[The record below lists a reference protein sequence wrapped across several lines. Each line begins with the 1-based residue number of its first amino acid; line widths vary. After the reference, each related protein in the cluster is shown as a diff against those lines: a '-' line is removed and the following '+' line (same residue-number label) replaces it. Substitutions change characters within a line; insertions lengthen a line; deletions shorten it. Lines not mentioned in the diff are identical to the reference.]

1 MINLLEGVPG
11 SGKSYEAV
19 VYHVLPALKAGRKV
33 ITNLPLRLE
42 VFRTLF
48 PDLVHL
54 IDVRRSPMPI
64 IGKWDAE
71 AANRGE
77 QAFIVGQFD
86 AKPTGQT
93 KDGLPCIPPP
103 SDARLFASVWDF
115 YTTWRGDDNIGP
127 LYVIDE
133 CHVSF
138 PKAKTRNKAIFTP
151 DEVIQWFKISRHFG
165 ADVLL
170 MTQRMG
176 ALDDDIAGLA
186 EFHIRVRKAAF
197 LGKPDHYVRK
207 VFAGYKGGETSS
219 DLREYEKQFFALYKS
234 HTQGATVI
242 EAQAQDVIPANLKWQ
257 RASRMFLVIGML
269 AMAWTGYKIF
279 FAESKPVQPK
289 GGMVA
294 MKLNKSPSPA
304 AETVPVVAAPPV
316 QHAVYTPVV
325 PAAAPAAPKGPDPLE
340 TRAVHMTGCMVK
352 SSTGERVCT
361 LTVSQN
367 GMPIFNTTNVELEA
381 YGYTFKH
388 IGDCA
393 AHLSWSGEPRAVI
406 CDAPSVGMRVANAR

>member
-48 PDLVHL
+48 PEFVHL
-54 IDVRRSPMPI
+54 IEVRRSPMPA

-77 QAFIVGQFD
+77 QAFIVGHFD

-138 PKAKTRNKAIFTP
+138 PKAKNRNKAVFTP

-197 LGKPDHYVRK
+197 LGKPDYYVRK

-219 DLREYEKQFFALYKS
+219 DLREYEKQFFPLYKS

-242 EAQAQDVIPANLKWQ
+242 EAQAQDVSPANLKWQ
-257 RASRMFLVIGML
+257 RASRIFLLVGIL

-279 FAESKPVQPK
+279 FAESKPAPAK
-289 GGMVA
+289 GGLVA
-294 MKLNKSPSPA
+294 IPIKGGPPPSVAPVREYPA
-304 AETVPVVAAPPV
+304 TA
-316 QHAVYTPVV
+316 QHAVYTPAMPVGPPV
-325 PAAAPAAPKGPDPLE
+325 PTKGPDPLE

-352 SSTGERVCT
+352 SATGERVCT

-367 GMPIFNTTNVELEA
+367 GMPIFTTTNVELEA